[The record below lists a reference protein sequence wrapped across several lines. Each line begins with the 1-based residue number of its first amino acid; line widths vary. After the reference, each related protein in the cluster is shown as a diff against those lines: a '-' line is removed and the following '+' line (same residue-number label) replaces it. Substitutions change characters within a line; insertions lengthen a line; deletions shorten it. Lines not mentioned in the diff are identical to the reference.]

1 MILNNKINK
10 LLLSLSLIFSLGA
23 CASFYDVKPVTP
35 PVVYNKPTAIDT
47 NFDITGR
54 FFIKQPDKNS
64 YGNFAW
70 HKFNESEELNF
81 NTPLGQTVAQITIE
95 SGVATLTTN
104 NEKYS
109 GDNLDQMMQEK
120 MGFVLPMNYLH
131 YWIQGVS
138 LPNVP
143 VTAELAD
150 GFVQLGWNVEYLQWL
165 DKNHP
170 QIVQCTKGD
179 LVIKLFIEW

>member
-1 MILNNKINK
+1 MMFSNNISK
-10 LLLSLSLIFSLGA
+10 LLLFAVLMLSVGS

-35 PVVYNKPTAIDT
+35 PVVYNKPTLIDQ

-54 FFIKQPDKNS
+54 FFIKQPEKNS

-70 HKFNESEELNF
+70 HKLNESEELNF
-81 NTPLGQTVAQITIE
+81 NTPLGQTVAQIIIE
-95 SGVATLTTN
+95 SGVATLTAKEET
-104 NEKYS
+104 YT

-138 LPNVP
+138 LPNAP
-143 VTAELAD
+143 VTAELAN